1 MCLKLLTSNPKN
13 RSASVCLTN
22 YSFSKT
28 QILFIASHKHYWCP
42 YFWAQLSVRGPLLYW
57 DFFPLFVFSWTATS
71 PLFLEL
77 DCLTGQIM
85 HMPMF
90 QNVPMPE
97 PVILH
102 GRQSINHLA

>member
-42 YFWAQLSVRGPLLYW
+42 YFWAQLSVRGPLSILGFLSFIC
-57 DFFPLFVFSWTATS
+57 FF
-71 PLFLEL
+71 L
-77 DCLTGQIM
+77 DCNIASFSRARLFNWPDHAYAYVSECTD
-85 HMPMF
+85 
-90 QNVPMPE
+90 
-97 PVILH
+97 
-102 GRQSINHLA
+102 A